1 MAGYNDYYGSTQ
13 YNGDNIRHPDGH
25 SKMIGISFDGFPIY
39 GPYGYDVPFNNLSG
53 TRPMRTSYSVKDS
66 EAPGRPDYGNTTDNP
81 PAGTLME
88 DYEYVEGTGDLDSH
102 NGRFAITPE
111 YQDGTYAYF
120 LSTSYDSENNL
131 VAEFPYLLGIT
142 SREALN
148 QPANNGAATPP
159 APPSG
164 GDAPAPATI
173 LIGAQPQSATVAAN
187 ASVTFTTTVSI
198 SPQDGPKTYQWY
210 RSTDG
215 GYSFA
220 VLTGATANSLTF
232 TALAYMS
239 GYKFRCEIAG
249 PIGAPAAQNSPLT
262 TDVATLTVTGGG
274 SGQTAED
281 FSSTNV
287 KLDTT
292 GISFDAT

>member
-120 LSTSYDSENNL
+120 LTVDENN
-131 VAEFPYLLGIT
+131 VDNTKFPYIIGNT
-142 SREALN
+142 TRE
-148 QPANNGAATPP
+148 
-159 APPSG
+159 
-164 GDAPAPATI
+164 TI
-173 LIGAQPQSATVAAN
+173 DT
-187 ASVTFTTTVSI
+187 TFTCLLYT
-198 SPQDGPKTYQWY
+198 SP
-210 RSTDG
+210 
-215 GYSFA
+215 
-220 VLTGATANSLTF
+220 
-232 TALAYMS
+232 
-239 GYKFRCEIAG
+239 
-249 PIGAPAAQNSPLT
+249 SPR
-262 TDVATLTVTGGG
+262 D
-274 SGQTAED
+274 
-281 FSSTNV
+281 
-287 KLDTT
+287 
-292 GISFDAT
+292 